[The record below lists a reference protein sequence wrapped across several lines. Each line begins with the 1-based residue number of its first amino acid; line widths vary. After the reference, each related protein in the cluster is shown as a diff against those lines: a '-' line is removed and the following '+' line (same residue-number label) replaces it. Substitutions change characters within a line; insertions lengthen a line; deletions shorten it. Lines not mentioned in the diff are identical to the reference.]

1 MRLPL
6 ANVQSGLPLQA
17 VAKTGGARID
27 EAARGLETSFAK
39 LLISQMRTSGLGGD
53 AMFPGAAAQYRDL
66 YDSQLAEQITKGKGL
81 GLQPMIKRELERSEG
96 VAETPA
102 APKFFSLDNVTRP
115 ALALALP
122 TTTAAAAVA
131 KLTYRALSP
140 TTPLPAPAQSPAPS
154 PSHAATAAVA
164 PDKQSFVSR
173 LWGHAQQ
180 AANEL
185 GVDAKTLIAQVAL
198 ETGWG
203 KHMIQSSD
211 GSTANNLFGI
221 KASGNWK
228 GASATNATTEYVNGS
243 AQTEQAAFRAYDS
256 AAASFDDYVRLLKT
270 SPRYA
275 DALKAGGDGRRFAQ
289 ELQRAGYA
297 TDPAYA
303 AKITAIAE
311 GPTLQRVLEALPAA
325 RDMSTTSTPDS
336 TEADA

>member
-27 EAARGLETSFAK
+27 EAARGLETNFAK

-96 VAETPA
+96 VAEAPA
-102 APKFFSLDNVTRP
+102 GPTFFPLDNVARP

-131 KLTYRALSP
+131 KLTYRALAP
-140 TTPLPAPAQSPAPS
+140 TTPVPPPAPMQAPATP
-154 PSHAATAAVA
+154 HATTAVA

-173 LWGHAQQ
+173 LWSHAQR

-203 KHMIQSSD
+203 KRMIQSAD

-221 KASGNWK
+221 KATGGWK

-243 AQTEQAAFRAYDS
+243 AQTEHAAFRAYDS

-275 DALKAGGDGRRFAQ
+275 DALKVGGDGRRFAQ

-311 GPTLQRVLEALPAA
+311 GPTLQRVLDALPA
-325 RDMSTTSTPDS
+325 SPPTPTPDFAK
-336 TEADA
+336 ADA